1 MEKAEISRLIN
12 SFNAIKGYFD
22 TTKRYMPQ
30 IAKLVYFIEEVVPL
44 LNTIHSNL
52 NQSTSLIPSATE
64 KLDKVTSAT
73 EMATTEV
80 MDIVD
85 QVIERLNVM
94 TETLKEIE
102 DTDEEKID
110 ISVLKEKSAKIH
122 EQIDGSQDDLF
133 SIMNALQ
140 FQDITT
146 QQINAIASTIDQVN
160 RRLSELLKGFE
171 DEGIDLSQIRD
182 VAFDPDAEFDF
193 ERSAHSQKMV
203 DELLKG
209 DSGPEAEETAG
220 DTDEKEKP
228 VQADPEES
236 TAVRADETQE
246 DENIDDLET
255 DVPIGDDGQPD
266 ISAIMNHINTGENK
280 S

>member
-30 IAKLVYFIEEVVPL
+30 IAKLVFFIEEVVPL
-44 LNTIHSNL
+44 LDTIHKSL
-52 NQSTSLIPSATE
+52 HQSSSLIPSATE

-73 EMATTEV
+73 EMAATEV

-85 QVIERLNVM
+85 QVIERLNNM
-94 TETLKEIE
+94 TETVNDLETTDEETISVETLKEK
-102 DTDEEKID
+102 TGKIR
-110 ISVLKEKSAKIH
+110 

-160 RRLSELLKGFE
+160 VRLSELLSGFE
-171 DEGIDLSQIRD
+171 DDGIDVSKLRD
-182 VAFDPDAEFDF
+182 VAFDPNAEFDF
-193 ERSAHSQKMV
+193 DRSAQSQKMV
-203 DELLKG
+203 DEMLKG
-209 DSGPEAEETAG
+209 KAPEEVEEPAAPQKTEP
-220 DTDEKEKP
+220 EKKE
-228 VQADPEES
+228 PEES
-236 TAVRADETQE
+236 APVSGEVSGQ
-246 DENIDDLET
+246 DENLDDIET
-255 DVPIGDDGQPD
+255 EIPIGDDGQPD
-266 ISAIMNHINTGENK
+266 ISAIINQMNTGEKNE
-280 S
+280 